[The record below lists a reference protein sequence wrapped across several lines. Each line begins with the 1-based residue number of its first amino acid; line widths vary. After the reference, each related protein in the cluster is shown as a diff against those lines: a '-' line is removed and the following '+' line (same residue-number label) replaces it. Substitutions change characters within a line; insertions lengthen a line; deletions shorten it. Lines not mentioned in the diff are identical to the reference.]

1 MSETKKKSK
10 NKKYNDFQFDGN
22 HHTNKNILL
31 PYFIHMAR
39 WNNTVHWN
47 ASRKTWKN
55 KMFLR
60 CTHKKVFSRTFVS
73 IREPIKT
80 QPTGSRYYAF
90 TDDTTDEM
98 ILSKDNYI
106 DISHRHVSRCYAT
119 ITSDGLCD
127 STKHDPDC
135 YKKWISKSK

>member
-1 MSETKKKSK
+1 MEQYGTLKCVAKDLK
-10 NKKYNDFQFDGN
+10 
-22 HHTNKNILL
+22 
-31 PYFIHMAR
+31 
-39 WNNTVHWN
+39 
-47 ASRKTWKN
+47 KN

-60 CTHKKVFSRTFVS
+60 CTHKKKCSAGLFVS
-73 IREPIKT
+73 FREPIKT

-98 ILSKDNYI
+98 ILNKDNYI

>member
-1 MSETKKKSK
+1 MEQYGTLKCVAKDLKKTKCSYDVRTKKCSA
-10 NKKYNDFQFDGN
+10 G
-22 HHTNKNILL
+22 L
-31 PYFIHMAR
+31 
-39 WNNTVHWN
+39 
-47 ASRKTWKN
+47 
-55 KMFLR
+55 
-60 CTHKKVFSRTFVS
+60 FVS
-73 IREPIKT
+73 FREPIKT

-98 ILSKDNYI
+98 ILNKDNYI